1 MIILDKPYVSEY
13 LKETATNFQFPVLA
27 NEYSKHLKLDSKT
40 TLLTNKE
47 AVRDYKTTPNAR
59 IYTNSENAIEWI
71 IKHLPDTD
79 LPQKINWFKNKVAF
93 RKLTGNLFPEVFF
106 LSVKAK
112 DLDGLIIEDLPKP
125 FVIKP
130 AVGFFSLA
138 VYPVQSNDEW
148 PLVKKKLKEE
158 LIEAARLFP
167 SEVLDSTEL
176 IIEGYIEGVE
186 FAFDAY
192 YDENGT
198 PTILNILKHEFAS
211 IDDVSDRVYVTSKE
225 VMEKYLP
232 PFTKFLNTLGGLVE
246 LRNFPLHVEVRVDEN
261 EKLVPIEVNPLRFG
275 GFCTTADLTP
285 YAWGFNPYVAFFQ
298 NFKPDWKDILKDKA
312 GKLFSLIVLDNSTGL
327 KAEAIKS
334 FNYQD
339 LLSRFEK
346 PLELRELDYNEY
358 PLFGFLFT
366 ETRED
371 NFEELEFILQS
382 DLAEFI
388 QIQE

>member
-1 MIILDKPYVSEY
+1 MIILDKPYVSDY
-13 LKETATNFQFPVLA
+13 LKETTAKFKFPVLA
-27 NEYSKHLKLDSKT
+27 NEYSRKAKLDLETVYFSD
-40 TLLTNKE
+40 KE
-47 AVRDYKTTPNAR
+47 AVWDYENTPNAR

-71 IKHLPDTD
+71 MKHLHDTD

-93 RKLTGNLFPEVFF
+93 RKLTKELFPEVFF
-106 LSVKAK
+106 LSVKPQ
-112 DLDGLIIEDLPKP
+112 DLDGINVEDLPKP

-148 PLVKKKLKEE
+148 PLVKKKLKTE

-176 IIEGYIEGVE
+176 IIEGYIQGVE

-192 YDENGT
+192 YDENGV

-232 PFTKFLNTLGGLVE
+232 PFTEFLNTLGELVE

-285 YAWGFNPYVAFFQ
+285 FAWGFNPYVAFFQ
-298 NFKPDWKDILKDKA
+298 NFKPDWNDILKDKA
-312 GKLFSLIVLDNSTGL
+312 GKLFSLIVLDNSSGL

-346 PLELRELDYNEY
+346 PLELRELDYHEY

-371 NFEELEFILQS
+371 NFEELAYILQS
-382 DLAEFI
+382 DLSEFI
-388 QIQE
+388 EI